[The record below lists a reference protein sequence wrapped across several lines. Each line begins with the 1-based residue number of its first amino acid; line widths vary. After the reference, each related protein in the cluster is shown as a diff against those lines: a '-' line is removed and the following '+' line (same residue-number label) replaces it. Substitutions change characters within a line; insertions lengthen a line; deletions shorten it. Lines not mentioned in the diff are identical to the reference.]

1 MARNKFTFI
10 VLLLV
15 SLLQFQPAALNE
27 IENHEYMKSSFQN
40 IIQSDALVLVDFFAT
55 WCGPCKILGQILT
68 RFKADVGDAVKI
80 VKIDVDKNEL
90 LAQKYQVRGVPTLLL
105 FKDGKKRG
113 AFLECL

>member
-1 MARNKFTFI
+1 
-10 VLLLV
+10 
-15 SLLQFQPAALNE
+15 
-27 IENHEYMKSSFQN
+27 MKSSFQN

-105 FKDGKKRG
+105 FKDGKQVWRQSGVVQEQDLKRII
-113 AFLECL
+113 EQY